1 MVDVKQNDLKKN
13 SSKNELEQQKSEN
26 TKMFILCVCVF
37 VYLCLCLFDIYC
49 FSTFA
54 HRKTK
59 YIHVDMQ
66 SDLEICHG
74 SLQLYFAHSL
84 YSSYIYVLAHV
95 AFIHCIRRFVLL
107 MLPHISVSNIIY
119 VELVSFRL
127 SFPMSA
133 TRVHAYV

>member
-1 MVDVKQNDLKKN
+1 MRTLKC
-13 SSKNELEQQKSEN
+13 SS
-26 TKMFILCVCVF
+26 CVF
-37 VYLCLCLFDIYC
+37 VCLCICVYAY
-49 FSTFA
+49 STFIA
-54 HRKTK
+54 FPRLHIEKRSIFMSTCSQILKFAMVHSSCTSLIPCTHRIYI
-59 YIHVDMQ
+59 YIH
-66 SDLEICHG
+66 
-74 SLQLYFAHSL
+74 
-84 YSSYIYVLAHV
+84 VLAHV